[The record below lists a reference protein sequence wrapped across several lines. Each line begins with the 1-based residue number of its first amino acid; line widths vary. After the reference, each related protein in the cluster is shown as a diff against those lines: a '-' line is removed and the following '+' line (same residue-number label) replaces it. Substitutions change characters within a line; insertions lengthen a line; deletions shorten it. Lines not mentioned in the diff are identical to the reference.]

1 MFLSPS
7 VVWKVSFPLMMPSR
21 HLRLGSKT
29 PDPESPVVATSRI
42 RVENLV
48 RNVKGSTCG
57 GTIWDS
63 VACVA
68 STTMTG
74 SPGHGGASH
83 SCIRGRLTLVS
94 NFSSSTNNR
103 LKSTSSDEPCFRIFA
118 GNAGNTNPPI
128 RTPILASTAVR
139 CAAVM
144 INPEFRYTPEP
155 VCSPLRII
163 AAVAIQGPPPCRS
176 APLDMI
182 GAKSAPARQRANAK
196 RTLSSPCRRQDHLGH
211 LTAPPAQGNAE
222 EGAALA

>member
-1 MFLSPS
+1 
-7 VVWKVSFPLMMPSR
+7 MPGMHFR
-21 HLRLGSKT
+21 VGSKT

-42 RVENLV
+42 RVENFV

-63 VACVA
+63 VACLA

-83 SCIRGRLTLVS
+83 SCIRGSLTLES
-94 NFSSSTNNR
+94 SFSSSTNNR
-103 LKSTSSDEPCFRIFA
+103 LKSTSSDEPCFRTFA
-118 GNAGNTNPPI
+118 GNTGNTPPAM

-139 CAAVM
+139 CEAVM
-144 INPEFRYTPEP
+144 INPEFRYTPELASCP
-155 VCSPLRII
+155 FRII
-163 AAVAIQGPPPCRS
+163 AAVAIQGPPLSCRS

-196 RTLSSPCRRQDHLGH
+196 RTLASPCRKRDHLGH
-211 LTAPPAQGNAE
+211 LSAPQAQGNAE
-222 EGAALA
+222 D